1 MLSSRSAQHMLV
13 STSAPMEFIL
23 ELLIFITKYIII
35 NLLYVPPCRRGIDI
49 QRRGIVA
56 HMKGKQKQFYKS
68 PKIHNFFL
76 ASNYLTK

>member
-13 STSAPMEFIL
+13 SRSAPMEFVL

-56 HMKGKQKQFYKS
+56 HMKGKQK
-68 PKIHNFFL
+68 KILQIAKN
-76 ASNYLTK
+76 T